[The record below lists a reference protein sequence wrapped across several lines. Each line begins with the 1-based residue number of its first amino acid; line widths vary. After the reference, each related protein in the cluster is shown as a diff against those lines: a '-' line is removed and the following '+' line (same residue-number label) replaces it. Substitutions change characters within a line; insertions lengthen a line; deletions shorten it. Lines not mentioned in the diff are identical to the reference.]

1 MRAVLALS
9 IALGYCAGIWVILSL
24 PVANLQQVLAAVA
37 WSLAIAA
44 RWRLISNA
52 HKRWRRI
59 RIKCDGTVTL
69 QDSHGLWRPASLA
82 KNCIVLSKF
91 AWLNLTAVNGGGCY
105 ELMRGDSRES
115 EQWRHLQVIWR
126 HMGRDT

>member
-9 IALGYCAGIWVILSL
+9 MAMGYCAGVWVIYSL

-44 RWRLISNA
+44 KWRLITIA

-59 RIKCDGTVTL
+59 RIECDGTATL
-69 QDSHGLWRPASLA
+69 QDSQGLWWPAFVSR
-82 KNCIVLSKF
+82 NCIVLSKF
-91 AWLNLTAVNGGGCY
+91 AWLNLTVADGGRCY

-126 HMGRDT
+126 HMGRGT